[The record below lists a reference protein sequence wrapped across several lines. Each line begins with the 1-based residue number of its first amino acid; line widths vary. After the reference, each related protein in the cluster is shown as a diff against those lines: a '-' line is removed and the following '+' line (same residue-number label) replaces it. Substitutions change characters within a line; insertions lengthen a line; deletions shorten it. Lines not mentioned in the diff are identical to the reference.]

1 MEIITA
7 QDLPVRVLTG
17 QNIYS
22 RFKIIIITNL
32 SYLISLKVV
41 SNMNSGYKDLSTAL
55 INNYIRPSFQRIK
68 VLEYLIKNQFHPTV
82 DQIFKDLQNE
92 IPTLS
97 KTTIYNTL
105 DLFVAAGLV
114 RVLTIEDN
122 ETRYDIVTEN
132 HGHFKCEECG
142 GIYNFKVDLDLLTT
156 DELTGFKVLDRNVYF
171 KGVCSKCLLNM
182 NNNKRKE

>member
-1 MEIITA
+1 M
-7 QDLPVRVLTG
+7 
-17 QNIYS
+17 
-22 RFKIIIITNL
+22 IIITNF
-32 SYLISLKVV
+32 SYLINLKVV
-41 SNMNSGYKDLSTAL
+41 SYMNPDYKDLSTTL

-82 DQIFKDLQNE
+82 DRIFKDLQNE

-97 KTTIYNTL
+97 KSTVYNTL
-105 DLFVAAGLV
+105 DLFVSVGLV

-142 GIYNFKVDLDLLTT
+142 AIYNFKVDIDLLTT
-156 DELTGFKVLDRNVYF
+156 DELTGFFHERREKMPCYWNDQ
-171 KGVCSKCLLNM
+171 
-182 NNNKRKE
+182 E